1 MIFKTENRLDWL
13 LQSNII
19 KGWMNMKPLG
29 YLLSLAVLL
38 TGCASMQPEGETI
51 QQTEAERLIHRVET
65 AHGVEVLDRS
75 KAIHAKVHVV
85 FPGAFELKG
94 DMAFVLA
101 TGQARLDL
109 ADGKSVVFDGQA
121 AYVTGG
127 QAGPM
132 DRFHVLTWPYFLSSP
147 FRMTDGGVV
156 LGVVESLPLRGLSNK
171 LQAVNI
177 GFEAGTGDAPDD
189 WYKLFVGPGDRISA
203 LAYIVTFGKTVEQA
217 EASPSIMVVSKHTKV
232 DGLLLPTSVTFAFW
246 DENSG
251 ITKEK
256 GTATF
261 SDVRI
266 QDPTD
271 DLFKAPANAAI
282 APLPGG

>member
-1 MIFKTENRLDWL
+1 
-13 LQSNII
+13 
-19 KGWMNMKPLG
+19 MKRFG

-38 TGCASMQPEGETI
+38 TGCATMQPEAETAPR
-51 QQTEAERLIHRVET
+51 TEAESLIHRIEV
-65 AHGVEVLDRS
+65 AHGVKALDRS

-85 FPGAFELKG
+85 FPGVFELKG

-127 QAGPM
+127 EAGPM
-132 DRFHVLTWPYFLSSP
+132 DRFHVLTWSYFLSSP

-156 LGVVESLPLRGLSNK
+156 LGDVESLPLHGPSNK

-177 GFEAGTGDAPDD
+177 SFEAGTGDAPDD
-189 WYKLFVGPGDRISA
+189 WYELFVGPGDRMAA
-203 LAYIVTFGKTVEQA
+203 LAYILTFGKTVE
-217 EASPSIMVVSKHTKV
+217 EASATPSIMVVNKLSKV
-232 DGLLLPTSVTFAFW
+232 DGLVLPEVVKFAFW
-246 DENSG
+246 DSQSG

-256 GTATF
+256 GTAIF

-266 QDPTD
+266 QDPTA
-271 DLFKAPANAAI
+271 DLFKAPANAAV